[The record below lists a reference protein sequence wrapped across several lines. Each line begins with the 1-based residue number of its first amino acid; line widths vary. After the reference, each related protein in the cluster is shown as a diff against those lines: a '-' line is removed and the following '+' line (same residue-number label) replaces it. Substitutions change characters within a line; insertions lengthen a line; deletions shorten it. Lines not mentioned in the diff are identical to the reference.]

1 MNVSRTGVVT
11 GLVFA
16 AALVVAFLTR
26 PHAGVGIALLFL
38 IFVPIEKLFALR
50 RQKVLRNG
58 IITDLTHLLVNN
70 LLVTAA
76 AFVVVVVS
84 VLPLLWVRTV
94 DIEGT
99 LPAPVSISLAVVLV
113 FVGSYWGHR
122 LTHTVPQ
129 LWRFHAVHHS
139 SEQMDWVAAGRL
151 HPLDAAF
158 TQAFT
163 VMPLVVLGYN
173 AGVFAG
179 VTIVITL
186 LAIFQHANVRLQFPY
201 VRWVITTPE
210 WHHWH
215 HSVDPEARDKNFG
228 LPIVDRIFG
237 TAYLPK
243 DRRPTGFGTTAPVPP
258 TGYLQHL
265 AYPFT
270 KSARDAD
277 GPPAAACAD
286 APRQVDGC
294 VAAVFG

>member
-1 MNVSRTGVVT
+1 VVHGVV
-11 GLVFA
+11 FA
-16 AALVVAFLTR
+16 GALVVAFLTR
-26 PHAGVGIALLFL
+26 PRAGAGIALLFL
-38 IFVPIEKLFALR
+38 IFVPIEKVFALR
-50 RQKVLRNG
+50 QQKVLRKG
-58 IITDLTHLLVNN
+58 IVTDLTHLLVNN

-76 AFVVVVVS
+76 VFVAVVIS
-84 VLPLLWVRTV
+84 ALPLLWVRTV
-94 DIEGT
+94 DIQGA
-99 LPAPVSISLAVVLV
+99 LPAPVSVSLAVVLV
-113 FVGSYWGHR
+113 FLGSYWGHR

-139 SEQMDWVAAGRL
+139 IEQMDWVAAGRL
-151 HPLDAAF
+151 HPLDSAF

-163 VMPLVVLGYN
+163 VMPLVALGYGG
-173 AGVFAG
+173 GVFAG
-179 VTIVITL
+179 ATIFITL
-186 LAIFQHANVRLQFPY
+186 LAIFEHANVRLRFPY
-201 VRWVITTPE
+201 LRWVINTPE

-215 HSVDPEARDKNFG
+215 HSLDEAARDKNFG

-277 GPPAAACAD
+277 LPPVTPHD
-286 APRQVDGC
+286 APPPIPVGGC
-294 VAAVFG
+294 AAVMQGR